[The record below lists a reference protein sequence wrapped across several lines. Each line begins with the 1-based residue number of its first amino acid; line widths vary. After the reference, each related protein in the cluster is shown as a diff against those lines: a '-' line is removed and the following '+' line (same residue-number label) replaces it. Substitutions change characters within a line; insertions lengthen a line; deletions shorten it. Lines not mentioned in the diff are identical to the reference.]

1 MNQGMTEK
9 QSTSR
14 PADFDL
20 ERFLPYRL
28 SVLTNIVSSGLAGR
42 YRARHPLSVTEW
54 RILAVLGRFPGL
66 VASEVCARTAMD
78 KVAIS
83 RGVRS
88 LVDRGLLERR
98 TDDGDRRRQRLFVAP
113 GAGERVLRQVVP
125 VALRY
130 ERQLLESLD
139 EGELETLTSLVEKL
153 RRRAEDLVP

>member
-1 MNQGMTEK
+1 MK
-9 QSTSR
+9 QAMPDDPGAPR

-28 SVLTNIVSSGLAGR
+28 SVLTNVVSAGLASR

-66 VASEVCARTAMD
+66 SASEVCTRTAMD

-88 LVDRGLLERR
+88 LADMGLLERR
-98 TDDGDRRRQRLFVAP
+98 TDDGDRRRQRLYIAS
-113 GAGERVLRQVVP
+113 GAGERVLREVVP

-130 ERQLLESLD
+130 ERELLVSLD
-139 EGELETLTSLVEKL
+139 ESERSALSAIVEKL
-153 RRRAEDLVP
+153 WRTAESLAP

>member
-1 MNQGMTEK
+1 MK
-9 QSTSR
+9 QAMPDDPGALR

-28 SVLTNIVSSGLAGR
+28 SVLTNVVSAGLASR
-42 YRARHPLSVTEW
+42 YRAHHPLSVTEW

-66 VASEVCARTAMD
+66 VSSEVCARTAMD

-88 LVDRGLLERR
+88 LVDAGLLERR
-98 TDDGDRRRQRLFVAP
+98 TDDGDRRRQRLYIKP
-113 GAGERVLRQVVP
+113 GAGERVLREVIP

-139 EGELETLTSLVEKL
+139 EGELQTLSAIVEKL
-153 RRRAEDLVP
+153 RRQAENLAP